1 VRLLPLLLLLLTNA
15 VWGSTYVVAKVA
27 LEEIPPPL
35 LASLRFT
42 LAAVTLAAI
51 YALRSPADGK
61 RRLPPVSDTARLLG
75 LGVLGI
81 GMNGLLGFWGVS
93 LTTASDAAL
102 LIVGEVLFTMLLA
115 ILIAREHLSPPRR
128 LGLVCGVLGVIVLIG
143 GGVGTA
149 VAGAPARALGDI
161 LILAGLA
168 FEAVHTVVG
177 TRLTQRYD
185 PVTVLMLTVG
195 GSCLVWLPMIG
206 WYIARGELSRPSP
219 QATAGVLYLALVT
232 SVVCYL
238 IWFSVLRRA
247 GATLG
252 ALSLLAQPL
261 VGASLGIALLGDPV
275 TLSTLV
281 GGACVVVCMLLA
293 SLPTRQLRRGDAAVD
308 ESPQRVMLLPGR
320 GP

>member
-1 VRLLPLLLLLLTNA
+1 VRLLPLALLLLTNA

-35 LASLRFT
+35 LAALRFT
-42 LAAVTLAAI
+42 IAALTLAAI
-51 YALRSPADGK
+51 HLLRSPGVAT
-61 RRLPPVSDTARLLG
+61 RRLPPVSDTVRMLG

-81 GMNGLLGFWGVS
+81 GLNGLLGFWGVS

-102 LIVGEVLFTMLLA
+102 LVVGEVLFTTLLA

-128 LGLVCGVLGVIVLIG
+128 LGLVCGVLGVIVLVG
-143 GGVGTA
+143 GGATSV
-149 VAGAPARALGDI
+149 VPGAPARVLGDV

-168 FEAVHTVVG
+168 FEALHTVAG
-177 TRLTQRYD
+177 TRLTHRYE
-185 PVTVLMLTVG
+185 PLMVLTLTIG
-195 GSCLVWLPMIG
+195 GSCLIWLPLIG
-206 WYIARGELSRPSP
+206 WYLARGGLSMPSP
-219 QATAGVLYLALVT
+219 QATIGVAYLALVT
-232 SVVCYL
+232 SVACYL
-238 IWFSVLRRA
+238 FWFSVLRHA

-261 VGASLGIALLGDPV
+261 VGACLGVALLGDPV

-281 GGACVVVCMLLA
+281 GGAFVVLCLVLA
-293 SLPTRQLRRGDAAVD
+293 ALPARRLRSRDAAVD
-308 ESPQRVMLLPGR
+308 EAPLRVVLLPRR

>member
-1 VRLLPLLLLLLTNA
+1 
-15 VWGSTYVVAKVA
+15 VVAKVA

-42 LAAVTLAAI
+42 LAAVMLVAI
-51 YALRSPADGK
+51 FALRSPADGK
-61 RRLPPVSDTARLLG
+61 RRLPPFSDSARLLG

-93 LTTASDAAL
+93 LTMASDAAL
-102 LIVGEVLFTMLLA
+102 LIVGEVLFTTLLA
-115 ILIAREHLSPPRR
+115 ILIAREHLSSARR
-128 LGLVCGVLGVIVLIG
+128 VGLVFGVLGVVVLIG
-143 GGVGTA
+143 GGVSST
-149 VAGAPARALGDI
+149 VPARALGDM

-168 FEAVHTVVG
+168 FEAVHTVLG

-185 PVTVLMLTVG
+185 PLTVLMLTVG
-195 GSCLVWLPMIG
+195 GSCLVWLPLIG
-206 WYIARGELSRPSP
+206 WYLARGELSRPSP

-261 VGASLGIALLGDPV
+261 VGASLGIALLGDPI

-281 GGACVVVCMLLA
+281 GAACVVACMLLA
-293 SLPTRQLRRGDAAVD
+293 SLPARQLRRRDATVD
-308 ESPQRVMLLPGR
+308 ESPQRVVLLPRR